1 MRVGEEARERAE
13 GGGGGGGGRRKRWE
27 TKKVVAELGGGRWCT
42 GRKAAEKLSS
52 DDVLTSGDPIDGP
65 RFGKTWAKE
74 ERKKGEHIIW
84 AIIGGIVEIHPSL
97 KTNGWRN
104 YFRSLFFSQCYRI
117 SK

>member
-1 MRVGEEARERAE
+1 MRRQEKGRREGEEEEVGNEE
-13 GGGGGGGGRRKRWE
+13 GGGRARGEGRGGC
-27 TKKVVAELGGGRWCT
+27 VCT